1 MVHFQLKGQLL
12 KVGLVYSPTCQRH
25 HDKEETAM
33 YVPCECN
40 GLAQLSQSP
49 GNQLHE
55 IYYYYYYYYYINGI
69 IFYQWT
75 LYTSDVK
82 ESSLLNSFF
91 YVILNHLPDDGQQTG
106 RNM

>member
-33 YVPCECN
+33 YVLCECN

-55 IYYYYYYYYYINGI
+55 IYYYYYYYYINGI